1 MPRIT
6 RHRARNFRIWNNPD
20 NFPTIPTTTTH
31 TRSKKKKIYTKFFE
45 SRISRN
51 QIIIQAA
58 YRTFGKSKKDQKK
71 KKTVKVPV
79 KVPEAQSL
87 TWCTQSRITQQT
99 KSFLYIYIYKN
110 FCQDIWRIRSGR
122 WLRGWL
128 REI

>member
-1 MPRIT
+1 MLEISESG
-6 RHRARNFRIWNNPD
+6 I
-20 NFPTIPTTTTH
+20 ILTTFQQYQQQQH
-31 TRSKKKKIYTKFFE
+31 IHDRKKKIYTKFFE

-87 TWCTQSRITQQT
+87 TWRTQSRITQQT
-99 KSFLYIYIYKN
+99 KSFLYIYI
-110 FCQDIWRIRSGR
+110 RIFARISG
-122 WLRGWL
+122 GSGV
-128 REI
+128 EDGSVDGSEKFKSQVSS